1 MATFTRVHCQQ
12 KVASSSNCNTAFSSV
27 RPAVQRR
34 SSVQVRADGAAAAA
48 AAAPAGIEKTMTAM
62 KAVLD
67 IEAIKGVLP
76 HRWARL
82 F

>member
-1 MATFTRVHCQQ
+1 
-12 KVASSSNCNTAFSSV
+12 
-27 RPAVQRR
+27 VQRR
-34 SSVQVRADGAAAAA
+34 SSVQVRADGAAAAP
-48 AAAPAGIEKTMTAM
+48 AAAPAGIEKSMTAM